1 MAVLVESLI
10 DMGSR
15 NSNST
20 AEIILPSADIKEDI
34 AFYTKTL
41 GFRMEMIYPADNPA
55 VVVLSGHGMRL
66 RLDSTSDEPAGKLR
80 ISCDNPSEF
89 TDGEKNLTAPNGTVI
104 EIASSNPPMETPKTE
119 HMFFVRRLLDNQPWV
134 IGRAGM
140 NYRDLIPN
148 RLGGAIIASH
158 IRIPTGGPVPDM
170 VHYHTVGFQ
179 LIYCYK
185 GWVRLVYEDQGPEFI
200 LRAGDCVI
208 QPPEIR
214 HRVLEAAPDGLE
226 VIEIGVPAEHV
237 TTIDHDM
244 ELPTGRFLPER
255 DFGGQKFIWHKSNE
269 ATWTEWDEK
278 TFDVRDSGIS
288 EASAHVA
295 SVKVLRVN
303 EKSGVEDNGN
313 ISATSMWMSHNS
325 DIHFTFVL
333 EGSAT
338 LSAMGQ
344 EDQKLSAG
352 EAFVLPPDTKNKLSN
367 CSMDLELLQVSLPA
381 GFVTTIHA
389 E

>member
-104 EIASSNPPMETPKTE
+104 EIASSTPPMEIPETE

-214 HRVLEAAPDGLE
+214 HRVLELS
-226 VIEIGVPAEHV
+226 
-237 TTIDHDM
+237 
-244 ELPTGRFLPER
+244 L
-255 DFGGQKFIWHKSNE
+255 
-269 ATWTEWDEK
+269 
-278 TFDVRDSGIS
+278 
-288 EASAHVA
+288 
-295 SVKVLRVN
+295 
-303 EKSGVEDNGN
+303 
-313 ISATSMWMSHNS
+313 
-325 DIHFTFVL
+325 IH
-333 EGSAT
+333 
-338 LSAMGQ
+338 
-344 EDQKLSAG
+344 
-352 EAFVLPPDTKNKLSN
+352 
-367 CSMDLELLQVSLPA
+367 
-381 GFVTTIHA
+381 I
-389 E
+389 